1 MYLLKIPLF
10 ILFWKTYFFKC
21 KLLLKICFWFC
32 FFVRWKWAKI
42 AFEFGQRRTIAFGQM
57 RTIASDGKAYYQKN
71 FRQENIKF
79 QRVFTFFYLK
89 FFDELTKNLVQTDS
103 KFIESREK
111 KNSFVSLIKKRPS
124 RLSLYFGRLS
134 RYLFS
139 FSQAF
144 FSVFLKILAKSSL
157 VGYFITCTIVK
168 QYGVCD
174 I

>member
-1 MYLLKIPLF
+1 
-10 ILFWKTYFFKC
+10 
-21 KLLLKICFWFC
+21 
-32 FFVRWKWAKI
+32 
-42 AFEFGQRRTIAFGQM
+42 M

-134 RYLFS
+134 RYFFS